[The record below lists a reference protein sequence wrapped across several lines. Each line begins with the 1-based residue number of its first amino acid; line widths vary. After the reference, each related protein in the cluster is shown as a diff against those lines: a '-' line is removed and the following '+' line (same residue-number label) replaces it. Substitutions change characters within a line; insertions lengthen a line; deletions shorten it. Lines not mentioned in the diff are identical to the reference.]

1 MTIVKLGG
9 MFAGRTYHLD
19 LIAPGAAWTL
29 CGLVAGFDFD
39 GPEGV
44 VLLDKWA
51 GTASFHR
58 SDQHPRPDGL
68 MRVSGERM
76 RVPLS
81 AIVRAEE
88 VKP

>member
-1 MTIVKLGG
+1 MTITKLGG

-19 LIAPGAAWTL
+19 LMAPGAAWTL
-29 CGLVAGFDFD
+29 CGRIAGFAYEDA
-39 GPEGV
+39 EAV
-44 VLLDKWA
+44 VLLEKWA

-58 SDQHPRPDGL
+58 SDQHPKPDGT

-81 AIVRAEE
+81 AIVHAEE